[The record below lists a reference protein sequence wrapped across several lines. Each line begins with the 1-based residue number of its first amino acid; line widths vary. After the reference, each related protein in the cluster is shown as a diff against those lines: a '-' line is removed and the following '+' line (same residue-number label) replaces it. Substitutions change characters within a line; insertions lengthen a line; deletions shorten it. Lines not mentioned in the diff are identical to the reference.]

1 MQVIR
6 FAQLEAKAWRN
17 GGGVTREIARLPE
30 AAAITTD
37 TSRSGDSWAWR
48 VSIADVTTASNFSRF
63 HGMERVLTVIEGDQM
78 VLKGTAGNKALKS
91 TSPSGSPGN

>member
-30 AAAITTD
+30 AAPITTD
-37 TSRSGDSWAWR
+37 TSRSDDYWAWR
-48 VSIADVTTASNFSRF
+48 VSIADVTMPGTFHSFLEWSAYSRSSR
-63 HGMERVLTVIEGDQM
+63 EIRWC
-78 VLKGTAGNKALKS
+78 
-91 TSPSGSPGN
+91 